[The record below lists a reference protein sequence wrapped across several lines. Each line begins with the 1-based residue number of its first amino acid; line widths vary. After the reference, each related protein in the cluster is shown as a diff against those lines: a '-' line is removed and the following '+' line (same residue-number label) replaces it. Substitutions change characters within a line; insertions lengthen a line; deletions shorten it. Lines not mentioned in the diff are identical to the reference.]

1 MSETTDAILDLRH
14 ANEFTDIENT
24 AIVYVLRGWFGS
36 LAAIPG
42 AIEAGDDAWAFTT
55 LAEHFV
61 SLLDKD
67 PAKRT
72 PAHLKIRDLLL
83 ARAKEAQDAVDAVLG
98 AENNE
103 DERMTKETDAF
114 VKQLVQKIGKPD
126 KKTTDHNDKPEKK
139 TFGKK
144 AHEVVRMASVADGEE
159 EKEEDEEEEEDED

>member
-1 MSETTDAILDLRH
+1 MSDNTDAVLDLRH

-24 AIVYVLRGWFGS
+24 AVVYVLRGWFAS

-83 ARAKEAQDAVDAVLG
+83 ARAQEAQDAVDAILG
-98 AENNE
+98 AENDE
-103 DERMTKETDAF
+103 DKRMNKETDAF
-114 VKQLVQKIGKPD
+114 VNQLAQKIGKTD
-126 KKTTDHNDKPEKK
+126 KKTPDHDGKSDKKG
-139 TFGKK
+139 FGKK
-144 AHEVVRMASVADGEE
+144 AREVVRMASGASG
-159 EKEEDEEEEEDED
+159 EDEEEEEEEAEEEE

>member
-14 ANEFTDIENT
+14 AYEFTDIENT
-24 AIVYVLRGWFGS
+24 AIVYVLGGWFGS
-36 LAAIPG
+36 LAEIPG
-42 AIEAGDDAWAFTT
+42 AIEAGDDALAFTN
-55 LAEHFV
+55 LGEHFV

-67 PAKRT
+67 PGKRT

-103 DERMTKETDAF
+103 DERMNKETDAF
-114 VKQLVQKIGKPD
+114 VKQLLQKIGKSD
-126 KKTTDHNDKPEKK
+126 KKTTDHNDKPDKK